1 MALPYERQKSLVTLI
16 YLRDLT
22 VAKVADYLGVT
33 YREVASLTKGGR
45 YPSPDELRGLAELFG
60 LPVETFLDAE
70 LLRYRHETEWPPTG
84 PGFRGPKRAVEP
96 YPDPA
101 KRSDLEA
108 N

>member
-1 MALPYERQKSLVTLI
+1 MALPYQRQKNLVKLI

-22 VAKVADYLGVT
+22 VAKVAAYLGVS

-60 LPVETFLDAE
+60 LPVETFLDEE
-70 LLRYRHETEWPPTG
+70 LLRYRMASEWPPTG
-84 PGFRGPKRAVEP
+84 PGFRGPKHAVVP

-101 KRSDLEA
+101 QRRRLEA
-108 N
+108 R